1 MPEVRVGMAQMLVE
15 PGEPAANRAGAAGMG
30 ADAATGG
37 CDVVVLPECLDLG
50 WAHASAR
57 THATTVP
64 GPTTARLAR
73 IAADHRVHLAAGLVE
88 RAGDRLYNAAVLVGP
103 DGEILLH
110 HRKINELTFAL
121 ELYSIGTS
129 LQVAPTPVGVVGLD
143 ICADNAPA
151 SIALGRTLGHLGAQL
166 VLSPSAWA
174 VPAGH
179 DNATDPYGAMW
190 VESYTT
196 LAREYRMPVIG
207 VSNVGPVLGGPWDGR
222 RCIGCSL
229 AVGLDGEV
237 LAQGP
242 YDVEALVV
250 VDVAVRDADEVPE
263 PVRRARSS

>member
-1 MPEVRVGMAQMLVE
+1 MPVRVGMAQLFVQ
-15 PGEPAANRAGAAGMG
+15 PGEPEANLERAAEMV
-30 ADAATGG
+30 ADAAAAG

-57 THATTVP
+57 TLATPVP
-64 GPTTARLAR
+64 GPTTARLSR
-73 IAADHRVHLAAGLVE
+73 MAADHGVLLAAGLVE
-88 RAGDRLYNAAVLVGP
+88 RAGDRLYNAAVLVSA
-103 DGEILLH
+103 DGEVLLH

-121 ELYSIGTS
+121 ELYSVGTS
-129 LQVAPTPVGVVGLD
+129 LQVAPTALGVVGLD

-151 SIALGRTLGHLGAQL
+151 SIALGRTLGHMGAQL

-174 VPAGH
+174 VPPEH
-179 DNATDPYGAMW
+179 DDASDPYGAMW

-196 LAREYRMPVIG
+196 LAREYGMPVIG
-207 VSNVGPVLGGPWDGR
+207 VSNVGPVLGGEWDGW

-237 LAQGP
+237 LARGP
-242 YDVEALVV
+242 YEAEALVV
-250 VDVAVRDADEVPE
+250 VDVALRGADDVPE